1 MRHEAGGEVHP
12 IRIAFSWDF
21 PPHVSCLLSPV
32 SRLPPPASR
41 LLHTMVFENPS
52 TLFLLWLVF
61 PILFFLWY
69 SRSRAKQFLPRF
81 IGPAMQAALVPQGSF
96 VRWLIR
102 SSLIVITFVCMVLA
116 VARPQFGVYFEDT
129 KRFGADIFVVLDV
142 SRSMLAEDVPPN
154 RLSRAKSEICDLLDR
169 VVGDRVGLIVF
180 AGKPRTLLPLTV
192 DVSFFLEI
200 LNKVD
205 TESSPRG
212 GTAIGDAIRL
222 AVRTLPKGA
231 NRDGAILLITD
242 GEDHESF
249 PLDAAKEA
257 AASGVKIFTVVLGDS
272 QEGARIPIIDEYG
285 NRTYQKYEGREIWSR
300 VDAETLKQIAEITG
314 GVFVPAQTAVFD
326 LGQFYSDYMAG
337 LKHGEYQIE
346 RRKQRRERFQLFLFL
361 AIGTMT
367 AYLMIPEY
375 RSSESHV

>member
-1 MRHEAGGEVHP
+1 
-12 IRIAFSWDF
+12 
-21 PPHVSCLLSPV
+21 
-32 SRLPPPASR
+32 
-41 LLHTMVFENPS
+41 MVFENSS

-69 SRSRAKQFLPRF
+69 SRSRAKRILPRF
-81 IGPAMQAALVPQGSF
+81 VGLAMQTSLVPQGSF

-102 SSLIVITFVCMVLA
+102 SSLVVVTFLSMVLA
-116 VARPQFGVYFEDT
+116 AARPQFGVYFEET
-129 KRFGADIFVVLDV
+129 KRYGADIFIVLDV

-154 RLSRAKSEICDLLDR
+154 RLSRAKSEIRDLLDR

-192 DVSFFLEI
+192 DASFFIEI

-222 AVRTLPKGA
+222 AVRTMPKGT

-257 AASGVKIFTVVLGDS
+257 AASGVKIFAVALGDS
-272 QEGARIPIIDEYG
+272 QEGARIPIVDEFG
-285 NRTYQKYEGREIWSR
+285 NRTYQKYEGREIWSK
-300 VDAETLKQIAEITG
+300 VDSKTLKQMADITG
-314 GVFVPAQTAVFD
+314 GVFVPAQTAVFE

-346 RRKQRRERFQLFLFL
+346 RRKQRRERFQLFLL
-361 AIGTMT
+361 LSIGAIT
-367 AYLMIPEY
+367 AYLLIPEH
-375 RSSESHV
+375 SSSNRVQYTADDSVIA